1 MRRARTAQLLRP
13 IAVQLLKKQNITQPP
28 VPVERLAEALGAQVR
43 YLPCEAELSG
53 MLFRDDENVVIGVN
67 SLHHVNRQRFTIAH
81 ECGHLLLHKGKDV
94 YIDRS
99 FRINLR
105 GVVSSEA
112 VDPDEIEANR
122 FAAELLMPRRM
133 LLEDLVVGLIDIE
146 NEDEIKE
153 LASRYRVSV
162 QAMTHRLTNIL
173 KLY

>member
-13 IAVQLLKKQNITQPP
+13 IAVRLLKEQNITHPP
-28 VPVERLAEALGAQVR
+28 VPVDRLAEALGAQVR

-53 MLFRDDENVVIGVN
+53 MLFRDGENVIIGVN
-67 SLHHVNRQRFTIAH
+67 SRHHVHRQRFTIAH

-105 GVVSSEA
+105 ADLSSEA

-122 FAAELLMPRRM
+122 FAAELLMPHRM
-133 LLEDLVVGLIDIE
+133 LLEDLVGRQVDIE
-146 NEDEIKE
+146 NEDGIKE
-153 LASRYRVSV
+153 LASRYRVSA
-162 QAMTHRLTNIL
+162 QAMTHRLTAF
-173 KLY
+173 